1 LGVTPFFNPRI
12 GFFGQQAV
20 FCRGAAL
27 HLLPGW
33 KQGYSGENV
42 TKIRQLCLVSV
53 LLTSG
58 VASAAN
64 VRLQVEGLSGALEK
78 NVRAQLSTIESDEVT
93 PDRRFRARVDDAIRE
108 GLKALGYY
116 EPTIDFDLRPPPK
129 KGRQV
134 LIARVS
140 PGEPVLIGGTNVV
153 LRGGAR
159 TDRDYLD
166 LLSTRP
172 KIGTVLNHGDYDSF
186 KKSLTSVSL
195 RKGYFDSQFNKS
207 QLGIALGRRQAFW
220 DIDYDS
226 GERYRFGDVTFEGSQ
241 IREEYLQNLVPF
253 KKGDYYHSRDLAEL
267 NRRLSATGWF
277 NSVVVAPE
285 FEKAR
290 KTKVLPLHGVVSP
303 RTENTIETGA
313 GYSTDVGPRVRA
325 TWKKPWMNSYGHSLT
340 TSASISAPEQQL
352 DFSYKIPLLKNPLE
366 QYYLVQGGFKRT
378 DLNDTESD
386 STTLAVSRFWDLS
399 SGWQRA
405 INLRWSLDHFT
416 QANVTNT
423 TMLLYPGVMISRTRS
438 RGGLMPTWG
447 DSQRYSIDYSNTMW
461 GSDVDFSVIQAQ
473 NVWIRT
479 LYDKH
484 RFVMRGN
491 LGWIET
497 GDFDKVPPDLRFFAG
512 GDRSIRGYKYKSIAP
527 KDDDGKLIG
536 ASKLAT
542 GSLEY
547 QYNVSG
553 KWWGAM
559 FVDGGEAVS
568 DIRRSDFKTGA
579 GVGVRWQSPV
589 GPIKLDFAVPVGDK
603 EEHGLQFYIGLGP
616 EL

>member
-1 LGVTPFFNPRI
+1 MPKIRLL
-12 GFFGQQAV
+12 
-20 FCRGAAL
+20 CCAAL
-27 HLLPGW
+27 L
-33 KQGYSGENV
+33 
-42 TKIRQLCLVSV
+42 LVSE
-53 LLTSG
+53 T
-58 VASAAN
+58 AFAAD
-64 VRLQVEGLSGALEK
+64 VRLQLEGLTGALQK
-78 NVRAQLSTIESDEVT
+78 NVRAQLSTIQSDEVT
-93 PDRRFRARVDDAIRE
+93 PDRRFQARVDDAIRE

-116 EPTIDFDLRPPPK
+116 EPTIEFELRPPPV

-134 LIARVS
+134 LIARVKA
-140 PGEPVLIGGTNVV
+140 GEPVLIGGTNVI

-159 TDRDYLD
+159 TDSDYLT
-166 LLSTRP
+166 LLKKRP
-172 KIGTVLNHGDYDSF
+172 AIGTVLHHNDYDSF
-186 KKSLTSVSL
+186 KKSLTRVAL
-195 RKGYFDSQFNKS
+195 RKGYFDSQFTKS
-207 QLGIALGRRQAFW
+207 QLGVALDRRQAFW

-226 GERYRFGDVTFEGSQ
+226 GERYRFGKVTFRGSQ

-253 KKGDYYHSRDLAEL
+253 HEGDYYQTQELAEL

-277 NSVVVAPE
+277 NSVIVAPE

-290 KTKVLPLHGVVSP
+290 KTKILPLQGVVSP
-303 RTENTIETGA
+303 RTENTIETGV
-313 GYSTDVGPRVRA
+313 GFSTDVGPRVRA
-325 TWKKPWMNSYGHSLT
+325 TWKKPWVNSYGHSLT

-352 DFSYKIPLLKNPLE
+352 DFSYKMPLLKNPLE
-366 QYYLVQGGFKRT
+366 QYYLAQGGFKRT
-378 DLNDTESD
+378 DLNDTKAD
-386 STTLAVSRFWDLS
+386 STTLALSRYWELS

-447 DSQRYSIDYSNTMW
+447 DSQRYSVDYSNTAW
-461 GSDVDFSVIQAQ
+461 GSDVDFLVLQAQ

-479 LYDKH
+479 LYDRH
-484 RFVMRGN
+484 RFVARGN

-497 GDFDKVPPDLRFFAG
+497 GDFERVPPDLRFFAG

-527 KDDDGKLIG
+527 RNDDGKLIG

-547 QYNVSG
+547 QYNVTG
-553 KWWGAM
+553 KWWGAA
-559 FVDGGEAVS
+559 FIDSGEAVS
-568 DIRRSDFKTGA
+568 DIRRSNVKTGA
-579 GVGVRWQSPV
+579 GIGVRWESPV
-589 GPIKLDFAVPVGDK
+589 GPVKLDFAVPVGDK

>member
-1 LGVTPFFNPRI
+1 MR
-12 GFFGQQAV
+12 Q
-20 FCRGAAL
+20 
-27 HLLPGW
+27 
-33 KQGYSGENV
+33 
-42 TKIRQLCLVSV
+42 IRQLCLVSL

-64 VRLQVEGLSGALEK
+64 IRLQVEGLSGELRK
-78 NVRAQLSTIESDEVT
+78 NVRAQLSTIDSDEVT

-116 EPTIDFDLRPPPK
+116 EPTIDFELKPPPA

-134 LIARVS
+134 LLAKVT
-140 PGEPVLIGGTNVV
+140 PGEPVLIGGTDVI

-159 TDRDYLD
+159 DDRDYLD
-166 LLSTRP
+166 LLKTRP
-172 KIGTVLNHGDYDSF
+172 KIGSILNHSDYDHF
-186 KKSLTSVSL
+186 KSSLTSVSL
-195 RKGYFDSQFNKS
+195 RKGYFDSEFKKS
-207 QLGIALGRRQAFW
+207 QLGVALERRQAFW

-226 GERYRFGDVTFEGSQ
+226 GQRYRFGDVTFEGSQ
-241 IREEYLQNLVPF
+241 IRDEYLQHLVPF
-253 KKGDYYHSRDLAEL
+253 KKGDYYQSSDLAEL

-285 FEKAR
+285 FDKSRE
-290 KTKVLPLHGVVSP
+290 TKVLPLHGVVSP
-303 RTENTIETGA
+303 RSENTVELGG
-313 GYSTDVGPRVRA
+313 GYSTDVGPRVKA
-325 TWKKPWMNSYGHSLT
+325 SWKKPWVNSYGHSLT
-340 TSASISAPEQQL
+340 TSLSVSAPEQQL
-352 DFSYKIPLLKNPLE
+352 DFSYKMPLLKNPLE
-366 QYYLVQGGFKRT
+366 QYYLVQGGFKST
-378 DLNDTESD
+378 DLNDTKAD
-386 STTLAVSRFWDLS
+386 STTLAVSRFWDLA

-416 QANVTNT
+416 QADVTNT
-423 TMLLYPGVMISRTRS
+423 TMLFYPGVSISRTRS

-447 DSQRYSIDYSNTMW
+447 DSQRYSIDYSNTAW
-461 GSDVDFSVIQAQ
+461 GSDVDFSVFQAQ

-497 GDFDKVPPDLRFFAG
+497 GDFDRVPPDLRFFAG

-527 KDDDGKLIG
+527 EDSKGKLIG

-547 QYNVSG
+547 QYNVTG
-553 KWWGAM
+553 TWWGAM

-568 DIRRSDFKTGA
+568 DIRQSDWKTGA

-603 EEHGLQFYIGLGP
+603 DEHGLQFYIGLGP

>member
-1 LGVTPFFNPRI
+1 M
-12 GFFGQQAV
+12 
-20 FCRGAAL
+20 
-27 HLLPGW
+27 
-33 KQGYSGENV
+33 

-386 STTLAVSRFWDLS
+386 STTLAVSRFWELS

-542 GSLEY
+542 GALEY

>member
-1 LGVTPFFNPRI
+1 MP
-12 GFFGQQAV
+12 
-20 FCRGAAL
+20 
-27 HLLPGW
+27 
-33 KQGYSGENV
+33 
-42 TKIRQLCLVSV
+42 KIRQLCVVS
-53 LLTSG
+53 LLLASG

-64 VRLQVEGLSGALEK
+64 VRLQVEGLTGALQK

-116 EPTIDFDLRPPPK
+116 EPTIDFDLRPPPA

-140 PGEPVLIGGTNVV
+140 PGEPVKIGGTNVV

-159 TDRDYLD
+159 EDRDYLD
-166 LLSTRP
+166 LLQDRP
-172 KIGTVLNHGDYDSF
+172 AVGTVLNHSDYDGF
-186 KKSLTSVSL
+186 KKDLTRVAL

-207 QLGIALGRRQAFW
+207 QLGVSLDRHQAFW

-226 GERYRFGDVTFEGSQ
+226 GQRYRFGDVTFEGSQ
-241 IREEYLQNLVPF
+241 IRDEYLQNLVPF
-253 KKGDYYHSRDLAEL
+253 KKGDFYESKDLAEL

-285 FEKAR
+285 FEKSR
-290 KTKVLPLHGVVSP
+290 QTRVLPLHGVVSP
-303 RTENTIETGA
+303 RTENTVETGV
-313 GYSTDVGPRVRA
+313 GYSTDVGPRVKA

-340 TSASISAPEQQL
+340 TSASISSPEQQL

-378 DLNDTESD
+378 DLNDTEAD
-386 STTLAVSRFWDLS
+386 STTLALSRYWDLS

-447 DSQRYSIDYSNTMW
+447 DSQRYSVDYSNSAW
-461 GSDVDFSVIQAQ
+461 GSDVDFVVLQAQ
-473 NVWIRT
+473 NAWIRT
-479 LYDKH
+479 LYDRH
-484 RFVMRGN
+484 RFVVRGN

-527 KDDDGKLIG
+527 EDKDGKLIG

-547 QYNVSG
+547 QYNVTG
-553 KWWGAM
+553 KWWGAA
-559 FVDGGEAVS
+559 FVDSGEAVS

-579 GVGVRWQSPV
+579 GVGVRWESPV
-589 GPIKLDFAVPVGDK
+589 GPIKLDFAVPLGDK

>member
-1 LGVTPFFNPRI
+1 M
-12 GFFGQQAV
+12 
-20 FCRGAAL
+20 
-27 HLLPGW
+27 LPGW

>member
-1 LGVTPFFNPRI
+1 
-12 GFFGQQAV
+12 
-20 FCRGAAL
+20 
-27 HLLPGW
+27 
-33 KQGYSGENV
+33 V

-64 VRLQVEGLSGALEK
+64 VRLQVEGVSGALEK

-207 QLGIALGRRQAFW
+207 QLGIALDRHQAFW

-253 KKGDYYHSRDLAEL
+253 KKGDYYQSRDLAEL

-285 FEKAR
+285 FEKSR

-340 TSASISAPEQQL
+340 TSASISSPEQQL

>member
-1 LGVTPFFNPRI
+1 MP
-12 GFFGQQAV
+12 
-20 FCRGAAL
+20 
-27 HLLPGW
+27 
-33 KQGYSGENV
+33 
-42 TKIRQLCLVSV
+42 KIRQLCVVS
-53 LLTSG
+53 LLLASG

-64 VRLQVEGLSGALEK
+64 VRLQVEGLTGALQK

-116 EPTIDFDLRPPPK
+116 EPTIDFDLRPPPA

-140 PGEPVLIGGTNVV
+140 PGEPVKIGGTNVV

-159 TDRDYLD
+159 EDRDYLD
-166 LLSTRP
+166 LLQDRP
-172 KIGTVLNHGDYDSF
+172 AVGTVLNHSDYDGF
-186 KKSLTSVSL
+186 KKDLTRVAL
-195 RKGYFDSQFNKS
+195 RKGYFDSQFNKN
-207 QLGIALGRRQAFW
+207 QLGVSLDRHQAFW

-226 GERYRFGDVTFEGSQ
+226 GQRYRFGDVTFEGSQ
-241 IREEYLQNLVPF
+241 IRDEYLQNLVPF
-253 KKGDYYHSRDLAEL
+253 KKGDFYESKDLAEL

-285 FEKAR
+285 FEKSR
-290 KTKVLPLHGVVSP
+290 QTRVLPLHGVVSP
-303 RTENTIETGA
+303 RTENTVETGV
-313 GYSTDVGPRVRA
+313 GYSTDVGPRVKA

-340 TSASISAPEQQL
+340 TSASISSPEQQL

-378 DLNDTESD
+378 DLNDTEAD
-386 STTLAVSRFWDLS
+386 STTLALSRYWDLS

-447 DSQRYSIDYSNTMW
+447 DSQRYSVDYSNSAW
-461 GSDVDFSVIQAQ
+461 GSDVDFVVLQAQ
-473 NVWIRT
+473 NAWIRT
-479 LYDKH
+479 LYDRH
-484 RFVMRGN
+484 RFVVRGN

-527 KDDDGKLIG
+527 EDKDGKLIG

-547 QYNVSG
+547 QYNVTG
-553 KWWGAM
+553 KWWGAA
-559 FVDGGEAVS
+559 FVDSGEAVS

-579 GVGVRWQSPV
+579 GVGVRWESPV
-589 GPIKLDFAVPVGDK
+589 GPIKLDFAVPLGDK
-603 EEHGLQFYIGLGP
+603 DEHGLQFYIGLGP